1 MDRLKE
7 LRVEKH
13 ETQATISEL
22 LGITRGAYTNI
33 ENGRRSPDID
43 SLKTLADHYSVSIDY
58 ILERTNNKK
67 GIAMFT
73 MSKEERMEYAR
84 EYAGMGDDEKRMWL
98 IDQGKKNAEAIV
110 PGEYARFFEN
120 EGVSDV
126 SSLIDDEGKLLALYR
141 GVNPDGQ
148 RYILQQAEF
157 ANSREEYRLSPA
169 PTAKSGA

>member
-7 LRVEKH
+7 LRIEKH

-73 MSKEERMEYAR
+73 MSNEERVEYAQ
-84 EYAGMGDDEKRMWL
+84 EYFRLDDAGKRKWL
-98 IDQGKKNAEAIV
+98 ILQGKMNAEAIV
-110 PGEYARFFEN
+110 PGEYAKFFEN
-120 EGVSDV
+120 EEASDI
-126 SSLIDDEGKLLALYR
+126 SSLIGDEEKLLTLYHS
-141 GVNPDGQ
+141 VNPDGQ